1 MRAPLPFTGIALAA
15 LLAGACATTSTT
27 PTAPPPTTAD
37 GDVDKT
43 PRVTGKEVFESEDW
57 IVAIARPGDTSE
69 RLAKRFLGDSA
80 LAWRIEDY
88 NDRATFTAG
97 EAVVIPKR
105 SWNTSGVEPSGYQLV
120 PVLVYHDIAP
130 QAKGRMVIAAKTFEE
145 QMQYLK
151 AQGYRVVSMRDFYD
165 FISLN
170 RQLPRKAVLLT
181 FDDGYKSFM
190 TYAYPVLKQLGFTA
204 TLFVYTD
211 YVGAGRNALT
221 WDDLN
226 RLAREGFDVEGHS
239 KTHSDLRRRQGESE
253 AEQVRR
259 LRSEMDVPQKLF
271 QQRFGQPARF
281 LAYPYGAQD
290 DTVLQNVREFGYV
303 AGFTV
308 FREGNSAF
316 VHPFRVRR
324 SQIYSEMSLEDF
336 AKNLNTFSHETLK

>member
-1 MRAPLPFTGIALAA
+1 MRAALPFTAVALAA
-15 LLAGACATTSTT
+15 LLAGACATTTT
-27 PTAPPPTTAD
+27 TAPPPTAD
-37 GDVDKT
+37 PDADKT
-43 PRVTGKEVFESEDW
+43 PRVAGKEVFESEDW
-57 IVAIARPGDTSE
+57 IVALARPGDTSE
-69 RLAKRFLGDSA
+69 RLAKRFLGDAA

-105 SWNTSGVEPSGYQLV
+105 SWNTTGVEPSGYQLI

-130 QAKGRMVIAAKTFEE
+130 QAKGRMVIATKTFEE

-211 YVGAGRNALT
+211 YVGAGRNALS
-221 WDDLN
+221 WEDLT
-226 RLAREGFDVEGHS
+226 RLVREGFHVEGHS
-239 KTHSDLRRRQGESE
+239 KTHSDLRRRPGESE

-259 LRSEMDVPQKLF
+259 VRTEMDVPQKLF

-290 DTVLQNVREFGYV
+290 DIVIQNVREFGYV
-303 AGFTV
+303 AAFTV

-316 VHPFRVRR
+316 VHPFRIRR

>member
-1 MRAPLPFTGIALAA
+1 MRGALGVAGITLAA
-15 LLAGACATTSTT
+15 FLATACAITT
-27 PTAPPPTTAD
+27 PTSSDSEAD
-37 GDVDKT
+37 RT
-43 PRVTGKEVFESEDW
+43 PRVNGKEVFESEDW
-57 IVAIARPGDTSE
+57 IVAIARPGDTPE
-69 RLAKRFLGDSA
+69 RLAKRFLGDSE

-88 NDRATFTAG
+88 NERSTFAPG
-97 EAVVIPKR
+97 DAVVIPKK
-105 SWNTSGVEPSGYQLV
+105 SWNASGVEPSGYQLV
-120 PVLVYHDIAP
+120 PILVYHDIAP
-130 QAKGRMVIAAKTFEE
+130 QAKGRMVIAAKSFEE

-151 AQGYRVVSMRDFYD
+151 AQGYRVVSMRDFYE

-226 RLAREGFDVEGHS
+226 SLGREGFHVEGHS

-259 LRSEMDVPQKLF
+259 VRAEMDVPQKLF

-281 LAYPYGAQD
+281 LAYPYGAVD
-290 DTVLQNVREFGYV
+290 DTVIQNVREYGYV
-303 AGFTV
+303 AAFTV
-308 FREGNSAF
+308 FREGNAAF

-324 SQIYSEMSLEDF
+324 SQVYSEMTIDDF
-336 AKNLNTFSHETLK
+336 AKNLNTFSHETLR

>member
-1 MRAPLPFTGIALAA
+1 VRVRRRLAGVALAA
-15 LLAGACATTSTT
+15 LFASACATTTTTTTT
-27 PTAPPPTTAD
+27 PPPSDAEA
-37 GDVDKT
+37 DKT

-57 IVAIARPGDTSE
+57 IVAIARAGDTSQ
-69 RLAKRFLGDSA
+69 RLAQRFLGDSA

-88 NDRATFTAG
+88 NERATFTAG

-105 SWNTSGVEPSGYQLV
+105 SWNASGVEPSGYQLV

-130 QAKGRMVIAAKTFEE
+130 LAKGRMVIAAKTFEE

-170 RQLPRKAVLLT
+170 RQLPRKAVLLS

-190 TYAYPVLKQLGFTA
+190 THAYPILKELGFTA

-221 WDDLN
+221 WEDLN
-226 RLAREGFDVEGHS
+226 RLVREGFHVEGHS

-259 LRSEMDVPQKLF
+259 VRTEMDVPQKLF
-271 QQRFGQPARF
+271 QQRFGQSARF

-290 DTVLQNVREFGYV
+290 DTVIQNVREFGYV
-303 AGFTV
+303 AAFTV

-316 VHPFRVRR
+316 VHPFRIRR
-324 SQIYSEMSLEDF
+324 SQIYSEMTLDDF
-336 AKNLNTFSHETLK
+336 AKNLNTFSHETLR